1 MCRCNRITEY
11 KTKCNMILWCGEKK
25 VNKVLNYISDKTN
38 NEINN
43 KIFKFDAK
51 NKEIIKYNNNNLQN
65 NIMFKDSVLITLL
78 KQHTN
83 IDDDFIDIF
92 FKEYKIG
99 GDLDF
104 NIKDI
109 DVAKYLGTSLN
120 TIRRR
125 LNNTFSKNIN
135 FVERA
140 DYIKIKTNKTS
151 GITYMIN
158 YQCFERLTM
167 SGDSEKSEIV
177 RMFFIKLREF
187 LIKNHI

>member
-1 MCRCNRITEY
+1 M
-11 KTKCNMILWCGEKK
+11 
-25 VNKVLNYISDKTN
+25 S
-38 NEINN
+38 
-43 KIFKFDAK
+43 
-51 NKEIIKYNNNNLQN
+51 
-65 NIMFKDSVLITLL
+65 KDSVFITLL

-83 IDDDFIDIF
+83 IDDDFINTF

-140 DYIKIKTNKTS
+140 DYIKIKS
-151 GITYMIN
+151 
-158 YQCFERLTM
+158 
-167 SGDSEKSEIV
+167 
-177 RMFFIKLREF
+177 
-187 LIKNHI
+187 